1 MKKRKW
7 FLAALVIAGLGGLGA
22 ARLADLRPADLE
34 PNAHNETRGRDVLA
48 RMAVAH
54 GEAEHRS
61 HARFVTMFE
70 DEWVGTIGGWMSPRP
85 SPAFRATLEAGTQA
99 WNVRLRLED
108 QPTPQEVWAYTPD
121 RRVYRGQEGQA
132 LAPASGVELS
142 PILPAEFLLPTY
154 RYFLVAPFELASA
167 EHVYWVR
174 EATLDGQRYDVV
186 FATWGELAPH
196 ADADQYLIYV
206 HQGDGH
212 LGRLEYTVRESARSA
227 LGAAVYQGARRV
239 GGARFPEELSIRA
252 VLPLAGE
259 TEIHRVSLESIEYR
273 DEPGWDPRS

>member
-1 MKKRKW
+1 MKKKKW
-7 FLAALVIAGLGGLGA
+7 FLAALLIVGLGGLGA
-22 ARLADLRPADLE
+22 LRLADLRPADLE
-34 PNAHNETRGRDVLA
+34 PNAQNETRGREVLA

-54 GEAEHRS
+54 GGAEHRS
-61 HARFVTMFE
+61 HLRFVTVFE
-70 DEWVGTIGGWMSPRP
+70 DAWVGTIGGWMSPRP
-85 SPAFRATLEAGTQA
+85 TPAFRATLEADIQA

-108 QPTPQEVWAYTPD
+108 QPAPQEVWAYTPD

-154 RYFLVAPFELASA
+154 RYFMVAPFELAAA
-167 EHVYWVR
+167 ERVYWVR
-174 EATLDGQRYDVV
+174 ETTIDGERYEVV
-186 FATWGELAPH
+186 FATWGDLAPH

-206 HQGDGH
+206 HLADGH

-239 GGARFPEELSIRA
+239 EGARFPEALSIRA
-252 VLPLAGE
+252 VLPVAGE
-259 TEIHRVSLESIEYR
+259 TEIHRVTVESIEYR
-273 DEPGWDPRS
+273 DEPGWDPRR